1 MNNWQDNIHA
11 LENLDEDGGDD
22 LTLSEEVEE
31 FRRRQERREKQR
43 AGREKKRAQKLL
55 LKEQKK
61 QEEQKRRIEA
71 EKAALSLREEGA
83 RKLTRAEKKLA
94 KKALKRQRRES
105 GETREKRAGV
115 VRRILGFVEVTQK
128 DHIPAYATEAAF
140 FLIMSF
146 IPFLLFMITLL
157 RYTSLSYNALR
168 TAIITVV
175 PENFQSFVLEIVVD
189 VYRRNSAVAPISA
202 LAMLWAAGKG
212 VQAITNG
219 LNVIYH
225 VKETRSW
232 LITRIYC
239 IFYIVLFAIAI
250 IVSLLLMV
258 LGRQIQALV
267 SEYSPFLGNVL
278 GRILDAR
285 LLLVFAVLF
294 LVFLLL
300 FKFLPNRKTPLR
312 SLLPGAFITAVAWMV
327 FSFFFSLYYE
337 IFPNDINNM
346 YGNLTS
352 FIIMMMWV
360 YFCMNMM
367 LMGAECNIY
376 FEKEFRK
383 AHNSVQTRIK
393 EKVRKDASQEKPGN
407 TIFEEEDDFEE
418 KGKEV
423 S

>member
-146 IPFLLFMITLL
+146 IPFLLFMITLI
-157 RYTSLSYNALR
+157 RHTALSYNALR

-225 VKETRSW
+225 VKE
-232 LITRIYC
+232 
-239 IFYIVLFAIAI
+239 
-250 IVSLLLMV
+250 
-258 LGRQIQALV
+258 
-267 SEYSPFLGNVL
+267 
-278 GRILDAR
+278 
-285 LLLVFAVLF
+285 
-294 LVFLLL
+294 
-300 FKFLPNRKTPLR
+300 
-312 SLLPGAFITAVAWMV
+312 
-327 FSFFFSLYYE
+327 
-337 IFPNDINNM
+337 
-346 YGNLTS
+346 
-352 FIIMMMWV
+352 
-360 YFCMNMM
+360 
-367 LMGAECNIY
+367 
-376 FEKEFRK
+376 
-383 AHNSVQTRIK
+383 
-393 EKVRKDASQEKPGN
+393 
-407 TIFEEEDDFEE
+407 
-418 KGKEV
+418 
-423 S
+423 